1 MMLARYDALFKI
13 NNNFQILVLGTPE
26 GYPAQDPDISIKVD
40 SKFGL
45 MTHSTLEPFPKGSR
59 LPRLHPPPPAE
70 HGPSPAGRAQD
81 PPHPSH
87 PHPCKRSETM

>member
-26 GYPAQDPDISIKVD
+26 GYPAQDPYISIKVD

-45 MTHSTLEPFPKGSR
+45 MTHSSVYPLYPLCLCLE
-59 LPRLHPPPPAE
+59 
-70 HGPSPAGRAQD
+70 
-81 PPHPSH
+81 
-87 PHPCKRSETM
+87 

>member
-26 GYPAQDPDISIKVD
+26 GYPAQDPYISIVG

-45 MTHSTLEPFPKGSR
+45 MTHSTV
-59 LPRLHPPPPAE
+59 
-70 HGPSPAGRAQD
+70 
-81 PPHPSH
+81 
-87 PHPCKRSETM
+87 

>member
-26 GYPAQDPDISIKVD
+26 GYPAQDPYISIKVD

-45 MTHSTLEPFPKGSR
+45 MTHST
-59 LPRLHPPPPAE
+59 AY
-70 HGPSPAGRAQD
+70 PSGN
-81 PPHPSH
+81 
-87 PHPCKRSETM
+87 

>member
-26 GYPAQDPDISIKVD
+26 GYPAQDPYISIKVD

-45 MTHSTLEPFPKGSR
+45 MTHSSVQCCETPCRSQVSIASR
-59 LPRLHPPPPAE
+59 GYLQGVPQHWTPGNLAK
-70 HGPSPAGRAQD
+70 S
-81 PPHPSH
+81 
-87 PHPCKRSETM
+87 

>member
-26 GYPAQDPDISIKVD
+26 GYPAQDPYISIKVD

-45 MTHSTLEPFPKGSR
+45 MTHSTVQR
-59 LPRLHPPPPAE
+59 
-70 HGPSPAGRAQD
+70 
-81 PPHPSH
+81 
-87 PHPCKRSETM
+87 

>member
-26 GYPAQDPDISIKVD
+26 GYPAQDPYISIKVD

-45 MTHSTLEPFPKGSR
+45 MTHSSVQAFNASTRYWLVA
-59 LPRLHPPPPAE
+59 LV
-70 HGPSPAGRAQD
+70 
-81 PPHPSH
+81 
-87 PHPCKRSETM
+87 

>member
-26 GYPAQDPDISIKVD
+26 GYPAQDPYNSIKVD

-45 MTHSTLEPFPKGSR
+45 MTHSSG
-59 LPRLHPPPPAE
+59 
-70 HGPSPAGRAQD
+70 GPSL
-81 PPHPSH
+81 S
-87 PHPCKRSETM
+87 PCRRY